1 MEPETEEKIK
11 RLREI
16 KQKALLGGGQ
26 EKIDRQHQRGKLS
39 ARERIDLLLD
49 PGSFAEINMLL
60 GYADGNTGEGVIS
73 GHGTIDGRPV
83 CIYAQD
89 ATVRSG
95 AMGLRHGLKL
105 YQAMETALKMEVP
118 IIGLDDSPG
127 ALVLRPDEPDELEH
141 EKGQGAIFYPNTMA
155 SGFIPQITAV
165 LGTCAGLAVYSP
177 GLTDFILMVDGIS
190 HMFITGPRVVK
201 SVMSEDIDKEELGG
215 AKMHARVSG
224 LCDFRLPDE
233 QECMQTIRK
242 LLSYLPLNCKESPPL
257 VDTGDDPDRMDDS
270 LADIIPADYRKGYD
284 IRKIIVRL
292 MDSGDFLEVKKEFA
306 PEMVTGFGRLDKQTV
321 GIIANQPMAL
331 SGALTINSSRK
342 EARFIRFCD
351 AFNIPIIMLVDTTAY
366 APGSEQERGGIIHH
380 GAKVLYAL
388 SEATVPRIAV
398 TLRKMYGGGMLG
410 MGIQKG
416 MGTDL
421 IYAWPTMETGLMG
434 ARESVA
440 LFHGEE
446 IKNAENPEEH
456 RENLVK
462 IYQERYGN
470 PFNAASIGKHNIE
483 GIIEPRETRSS
494 LIRDLRLLRRK
505 KIVTR
510 YPKKHGNIPL

>member
-1 MEPETEEKIK
+1 MEPGTEEKIK

-26 EKIDRQHQRGKLS
+26 DKIDRQHQRGKLS

-49 PGSFAEINMLL
+49 PGSFTEINMLL
-60 GYADGNTGEGVIS
+60 GYADGNAGEGVIS

-89 ATVRSG
+89 VTVRSG

-141 EKGQGAIFYPNTMA
+141 EKGQGAIFYPNTLA

-177 GLTDFILMVDGIS
+177 GLNDFILMVDGIS
-190 HMFITGPRVVK
+190 HMFITGPRIVK

-215 AKMHARVSG
+215 ARMHARVSG
-224 LCDFRLPDE
+224 ICDFRLPNE
-233 QECMQTIRK
+233 QECMQKIRK
-242 LLSYLPLNCKESPPL
+242 LLSFLPLNCKESPPL

-270 LADIIPADYRKGYD
+270 LADIIPVDYRKGYD
-284 IRKIIVRL
+284 IRKIIIRL
-292 MDSGDFLEVKKEFA
+292 VDSEDFLEVKKEFA

-321 GIIANQPMAL
+321 GIIANQPMTL

-351 AFNIPIIMLVDTTAY
+351 AFNIPVIMVVDTTAY
-366 APGSEQERGGIIHH
+366 APGKEQERGAIIHH

-388 SEATVPRIAV
+388 CEATVPRIAIV
-398 TLRKMYGGGMLG
+398 LRKVYGGGCLG
-410 MGIQKG
+410 MGVDNG
-416 MGTDL
+416 LGTDL
-421 IYAWPTMETGLMG
+421 ALAWPMMETGIMG
-434 ARESVA
+434 AKETVA
-440 LFHGEE
+440 LFHTEE
-446 IKNAENPEEH
+446 VKNAENPEEH
-456 RENLVK
+456 RNYLIKLYE
-462 IYQERYGN
+462 ERYGN
-470 PFNAASIGKHNIE
+470 PIYGASIGRWNIE
-483 GIIEPRETRSS
+483 NIIEPRETRSS
-494 LIRDLRLLRRK
+494 LIHALRLLRRK
-505 KIVTR
+505 KVVTR